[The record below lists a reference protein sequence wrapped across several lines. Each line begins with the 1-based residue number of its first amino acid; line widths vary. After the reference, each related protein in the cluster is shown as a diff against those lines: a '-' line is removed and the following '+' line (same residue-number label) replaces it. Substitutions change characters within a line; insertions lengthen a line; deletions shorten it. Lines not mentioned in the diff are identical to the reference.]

1 MVTNMMELKK
11 PSFNFSDLS
20 PMSKAFLAG
29 TFSGTCSTILLQ
41 PLDLLKTKIQSG
53 QSGANRSLMAVTKEV
68 VRSEQLGGLWRGLV
82 PSLARTVPGVGI
94 YFASVHGIRSTNT
107 MGSVMTG
114 VTSRCIAGTIMIPFT
129 VLKVRCEAGSFSSSQ
144 GLFRGLANIY
154 SKEGIVGLTKGIVPT
169 LARDAPFSGIYL
181 FFYDNLK
188 TFSAN
193 HVDVIPKGSLMN
205 HLSCGL
211 GAALLA
217 SVVTQPADVI
227 KTRTQLNGQM
237 TVRRAISFI
246 YSREGLGG
254 FMTGLGPRLMRR
266 CIMSSLAWTVYETVM
281 VNVGIKENK

>member
-1 MVTNMMELKK
+1 MSTSMIEIKK
-11 PSFNFSDLS
+11 PSYNISNLS

-53 QSGANRSLMAVTKEV
+53 TNRSLLSVTKDV
-68 VRSEQLGGLWRGLV
+68 VRCEQLSGLWRGLV

-94 YFASVHGIRSTNT
+94 YFASLHGIRSTNM

-129 VLKVRCEAGSFSSSQ
+129 VLKVRCEAGSFNSSQ
-144 GLFRGLANIY
+144 GLLRGLTNIY
-154 SKEGIVGLTKGIVPT
+154 SKEGVIGLTKGIVPT

-181 FFYDNLK
+181 LFYDNLK
-188 TFSAN
+188 IFSAN
-193 HVDVIPKGSLMN
+193 HVDFIPKGSFMN

-211 GAALLA
+211 GAACLA

-227 KTRTQLNGQM
+227 KTRTQLNGKM
-237 TVRRAISFI
+237 TVRNAMFFI

-254 FMTGLGPRLMRR
+254 FLTGLGPRMMRR

-281 VNVGIKENK
+281 VNVGIKQNK